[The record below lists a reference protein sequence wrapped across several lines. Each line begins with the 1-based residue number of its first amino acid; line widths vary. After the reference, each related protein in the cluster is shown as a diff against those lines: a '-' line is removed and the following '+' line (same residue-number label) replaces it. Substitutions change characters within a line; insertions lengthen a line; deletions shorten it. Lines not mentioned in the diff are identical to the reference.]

1 MFLPELPVIKEFENC
16 GKRYRRSP
24 LKPKDYS
31 DPNPDRKNFAECFWN
46 CEVHITQYNIF
57 TFFNYFFFSGKII
70 LCTATHRTHLK
81 S

>member
-46 CEVHITQYNIF
+46 CEVHITQ
-57 TFFNYFFFSGKII
+57 
-70 LCTATHRTHLK
+70 
-81 S
+81 